1 MIRFARVNEWTTV
14 NEAVFPDSFTSP
26 DKAHAVAPHRGRG
39 RAAGG
44 AQSLAKRSPQP
55 GPPRPRAPTVSQ
67 ALQGATLWSGPQPGP
82 ALAVSAAA
90 HVHTALSSPAE
101 NTPGPAWAAV
111 LGRQDWVTPVAEATK
126 PTWMRALFGFFLSK
140 LPVGVR
146 SHPCWGLRLS
156 PAKIPNLWTYSQPGW
171 VLLLETCWVPGGEGL
186 WWVITVTTD
195 NGHGIMDGLSL
206 QRDNSQTVC
215 DNRILTHSLA
225 ASSQEASP
233 SPLQPPGQAVRID
246 PLQLWRVLSILS
258 SQGKAEK
265 LSVPQTRHTRCPHL
279 HLPCAHGLP
288 QGTLSLPPFTPARL
302 RGSAE
307 QECWW
312 PTPPW

>member
-1 MIRFARVNEWTTV
+1 MRLSSRTASLPRTKHTLWPRTGAVEGRPEGRRVGR
-14 NEAVFPDSFTSP
+14 S
-26 DKAHAVAPHRGRG
+26 APH
-39 RAAGG
+39 
-44 AQSLAKRSPQP
+44 SLARPVLAHPRSPRRSRVPPSDP
-55 GPPRPRAPTVSQ
+55 GPG
-67 ALQGATLWSGPQPGP
+67 LDLLWLSAQP
-82 ALAVSAAA
+82 
-90 HVHTALSSPAE
+90 HTAHTAPSSPAE

-111 LGRQDWVTPVAEATK
+111 LWRQDWVTPVAEATK

-171 VLLLETCWVPGGEGL
+171 VLLLETCWVWGGEGL
-186 WWVITVTTD
+186 WWVITVATD

-279 HLPCAHGLP
+279 QLPCAHGLP
-288 QGTLSLPPFTPARL
+288 QGTLSLSPFTPARL

-312 PTPPW
+312 PRPPW